1 MAVFWDKVV
10 PLPTVKGIT
19 INRGDGNKVLYVKEA
34 PYDAKA
40 GYAKPKRATI
50 GYITSTDTTKMHPT
64 TGYKLLFPYLWE
76 KYFDEKVPALF
87 RRIGM
92 YAMADAINEMTGFKD
107 IMDEAFGSVDANA
120 ILDFCLYS
128 MLFHTSVAEH
138 FDKRMNDQQ
147 LFSGNCYS
155 DSFFSELLNH
165 KISYEE
171 ILLFKKKWVL
181 LCKEDGIEEVWL
193 CIDGSNDDCESKGV
207 ELGEKG
213 HAKSLRNRN
222 IISFTYAV
230 TEKGRPVTFELY
242 RGGLVDAKAMKRILS
257 FLGEAGIKVKGVILD
272 RGYCDSN
279 TLQYLEGE
287 KIPYIIMVKSNPAG
301 AKSIIEKYG
310 SIIRLNAKYIIPG
323 SCLFGV
329 QDKVQLFDNY
339 VHEDYVTLFYDLKNG
354 SDRIL
359 DFLKKMNKESERIEF
374 LLKKG
379 DDAVIA
385 SKFKNVLRISGDNL
399 HVEIVTDE
407 LQKVLDEKGLYA
419 IVSSEELTP
428 LEVHQLYQAR
438 NSSETEYMI
447 IKSQL
452 GYGKVRIHATKGVQ
466 AKFTIGFIAS
476 CIRYELQEAADFV
489 SRSTNEVI
497 MELNMLSMTKMG
509 ESYVPIQGIVGRQ
522 EQILKK
528 LGTSYEKLKDI
539 AKDENDRLA
548 GRTPTP
554 RHRKT
559 GPNGKPERKKVEA
572 TEQKPKESPPSRK
585 RASQAAKKPGIKP
598 GTKRGDFNKDGTP
611 RKKPGV
617 PVGYKRGS
625 TNKDGSPRKK
635 PGPKGK
641 STVT

>member
-1 MAVFWDKVV
+1 M
-10 PLPTVKGIT
+10 
-19 INRGDGNKVLYVKEA
+19 
-34 PYDAKA
+34 
-40 GYAKPKRATI
+40 
-50 GYITSTDTTKMHPT
+50 
-64 TGYKLLFPYLWE
+64 
-76 KYFDEKVPALF
+76 F
-87 RRIGM
+87 RRIGL
-92 YAMADAINEMTGFKD
+92 YAMADAVNEATGIKD
-107 IMDEAFGSVDANA
+107 IMDDAFGSANA
-120 ILDFCLYS
+120 NAMMDFALYC

-138 FDKRMNDQQ
+138 FERRMNDQY
-147 LFSGNCYS
+147 LFSGDCYS
-155 DSFFSELLNH
+155 DSFFSDLLGQ
-165 KISYEE
+165 KISYDE
-171 ILLFKKKWVL
+171 ILLFKKKWAL
-181 LCKEDGIEEVWL
+181 LCKEDGVEEVWL
-193 CIDGSNDDCESKGV
+193 CIDGSNDDCESRGV

-230 TEKGRPVTFELY
+230 TEKGRPVTFDLY

-257 FLGEAGIKVKGVILD
+257 FLGETGIKVKGVILD
-272 RGYCDSN
+272 RGYCDSE
-279 TLQYLEGE
+279 TLRYLKGEG
-287 KIPYIIMVKSNPAG
+287 IPYIIMVKSNPTG
-301 AKSIIEKYG
+301 TKSIIEKYG
-310 SIIRLNAKYIIPG
+310 TKIRLNAEYFIPG

-339 VHEDYVTLFYDLKNG
+339 AHEDYVTLFHDLGNG

-359 DFLKKMNKESERIEF
+359 DFLVKMNKEITRVEAVLRNG
-374 LLKKG
+374 K
-379 DDAVIA
+379 DAVIA
-385 SKFKNVLRISGDNL
+385 SKFKKVLRVSEDRL
-399 HVEIVTDE
+399 HLEVVTDE

-466 AKFTIGFIAS
+466 AKFAIGFIAS
-476 CIRYELQEAADFV
+476 CLRYELQKAAACV
-489 SRSTNEVI
+489 SRNTNEVI
-497 MELNMLSMTKMG
+497 LELNMLSMTKIG

-522 EQILKK
+522 DQILKQ
-528 LGTSYEKLKDI
+528 LGTSSEKLKEI

-554 RHRKT
+554 RHRKP
-559 GPNGKPERKKVEA
+559 GPNKKPRRKDTEA
-572 TEQKPKESPPSRK
+572 TEDKPEKST
-585 RASQAAKKPGIKP
+585 ASKKQSTKQSTQAASKPGVKP
-598 GTKRGDFNKDGTP
+598 GTKRGAYKKDGTP

-617 PVGYKRGS
+617 PVGYKRGP

-641 STVT
+641 NSASQNSSVG